1 MRDVRALEQA
11 FLETVCG
18 GMRWEDM
25 RPSENIEDRRG
36 LSRRESMR
44 VKSPPAPPLPPLVR
58 HPNDLPHQLGLDD
71 IDGYVRSLRRHRHR

>member
-18 GMRWEDM
+18 GMRWQGL
-25 RPSENIEDRRG
+25 RPSENVEDRRG
-36 LSRRESMR
+36 LSRRERMR

-71 IDGYVRSLRRHRHR
+71 IDAWVRSFRRHRR